1 VNLPELGRFLQTR
14 RARIRPV
21 EVGLPAG
28 PRRRVPGLR
37 RDEVANLAGASV
49 DYYTELERGRG
60 TQPSA
65 QMLAALARALRLTG
79 DERDHLF
86 YLAGRPLPA
95 PHGAMANVPPSPLDL
110 LNRLSDTPAQVITDL
125 HETLAQNWL
134 AIALIGPA
142 PARTGFAAS
151 YAYRWFAEPDSRGLY
166 PPEDHDHHSSGCSG
180 SPRRRAP
187 RRWTSCGCCP

>member
-1 VNLPELGRFLQTR
+1 
-14 RARIRPV
+14 
-21 EVGLPAG
+21 
-28 PRRRVPGLR
+28 
-37 RDEVANLAGASV
+37 
-49 DYYTELERGRG
+49 
-60 TQPSA
+60 
-65 QMLAALARALRLTG
+65 MLAALARALRLTG

-180 SPRRRAP
+180 PPRRRAP